1 MPSAIPPQDET
12 QDYDQSMMDAAPQD
26 PEQQYRQEE
35 DDLLEMEEKRI
46 VIVVPLFTFSNWI

>member
-12 QDYDQSMMDAAPQD
+12 QDHDQSMMDAAPQD
-26 PEQQYRQEE
+26 PEQQYQQGE

-46 VIVVPLFTFSNWI
+46 VIVVPIFTFSNWI